1 MKIFDE
7 HHEMFRQAVRAFVQK
22 EVEPHVEEWE
32 EAGQIPKSI
41 WPRMGALGFL
51 GVEYDE
57 KYGGAGADVL
67 TTAVLCEEMA
77 RSRCASLAMAVGVHT
92 DMASPHLYWT
102 GSEALKE
109 RYLPAICRGEALT
122 AIAVTEPGGGSDV
135 AAIRTR
141 AVRDGDHY
149 VLNGSKMFITN
160 GVMADLYF
168 VAARIQEERPV
179 ATGPLATGPLATGP
193 LATGPLATGP
203 LTTGPLTLPSP
214 QGGEGRKRH
223 RGISMFL
230 VERTTPGFS
239 VSRKLDK
246 MGNRASDT
254 AELAFQDMRVPAANL
269 LGQEGGGFYEV
280 MRVFQR
286 ERLVAGLHAVAGCER
301 ALEDTI
307 AYVQQRQAFDGP
319 LSGKQVIRHRIAD
332 LATLI
337 EAGRWLTY
345 AACLKF
351 RDREEAVKEISM
363 VKLFTAEMA
372 QKVAYDC
379 VQLHGGYGYMREYP
393 VERFF
398 RDIRLMTIGGGTS
411 EIMKEIIAKQMAL

>member
-1 MKIFDE
+1 
-7 HHEMFRQAVRAFVQK
+7 MFRTAVRQFI
-22 EVEPHVEEWE
+22 EREIMPHVEEWE
-32 EAGQIPKSI
+32 AAGRMPRAI
-41 WPRMGALGFL
+41 WPRLGELGFL

-57 KYGGAGADVL
+57 KYGGSGADLRTTMVL
-67 TTAVLCEEMA
+67 HEECA
-77 RSRCASLAMAVGVHT
+77 RSRSGSFAMAVGVHT

-102 GSEALKE
+102 GSEALKA
-109 RYLPAICRGEALT
+109 RYLPGICRGEQLT

-141 AVRDGDHY
+141 AARDGGHY
-149 VLNGSKMFITN
+149 VLNGAKMFITN
-160 GVMADLYF
+160 GAMADLFF
-168 VAARIQEERPV
+168 VAARIE
-179 ATGPLATGPLATGP
+179 
-193 LATGPLATGP
+193 
-203 LTTGPLTLPSP
+203 
-214 QGGEGRKRH
+214 GGARDKRH

-230 VERTTPGFS
+230 VERSTPGFS

-246 MGNRASDT
+246 IDNRASDT
-254 AELAFQDMRVPAANL
+254 AELAFQDMRVPAENL

-351 RDREEAVKEISM
+351 RDREDAVKEISM

-372 QKVAYDC
+372 QKVAYEC

-393 VERFF
+393 IERFF

-411 EIMKEIIAKQMAL
+411 EIMREIIAKQMAL

>member
-1 MKIFDE
+1 MKVFDE

-32 EAGQIPKSI
+32 QAGEIPKSI

-77 RSRCASLAMAVGVHT
+77 RARCASLAMAVGVHT

-109 RYLPAICRGEALT
+109 KYLPAICRGEALT

-149 VLNGSKMFITN
+149 VLDGSKMFITN
-160 GVMADLYF
+160 GVLADIYF
-168 VAARIQEERPV
+168 VAARIDQGTEER
-179 ATGPLATGPLATGP
+179 
-193 LATGPLATGP
+193 
-203 LTTGPLTLPSP
+203 
-214 QGGEGRKRH
+214 RH

-230 VERTTPGFS
+230 VERNTPGFT

-254 AELAFQDMRVPAANL
+254 AELAFEGMRVPAENL
-269 LGQEGGGFYEV
+269 LGAEGKGFYEV

-307 AYVQQRQAFDGP
+307 AYVQQRHAFDEP
-319 LSGKQVIRHRIAD
+319 LSKKQVVRHKLAD

-393 VERFF
+393 IERFF

-411 EIMKEIIAKQMAL
+411 EIMKEIIAKQMSI

>member
-1 MKIFDE
+1 MKIFNE
-7 HHEMFRQAVRAFVQK
+7 QHEMFRQAVRSFVEK
-22 EVEPHVEEWE
+22 EVEPHVEAWE

-57 KYGGAGADVL
+57 KYGGGGADFL
-67 TTAVLCEEMA
+67 TTAVLCEEAA
-77 RSRCASLAMAVGVHT
+77 RSRCAAFAMALGVHT

-109 RYLPAICRGEALT
+109 KYLPGICRGEKLT

-141 AVRDGDHY
+141 AVRDGGDY

-160 GVMADLYF
+160 GVMADIFF
-168 VAARIQEERPV
+168 VAARIESGDREKRDP
-179 ATGPLATGPLATGP
+179 
-193 LATGPLATGP
+193 
-203 LTTGPLTLPSP
+203 
-214 QGGEGRKRH
+214 EGKRH

-230 VERTTPGFS
+230 VERNTPGFT

-254 AELAFQDMRVPAANL
+254 AELAFQDMRVPAENL
-269 LGQEGGGFYEV
+269 LGREGVGFYEV

-286 ERLVAGLHAVAGCER
+286 ERLVAGLHAVAGCAR

-307 AYVQQRQAFDGP
+307 AYVKQRHAFDGP
-319 LSGKQVIRHRIAD
+319 LSGKQVVRHKLAD

-337 EAGRWLTY
+337 EAARWLTY
-345 AACLKF
+345 AVCLKF
-351 RDREEAVKEISM
+351 QGGEEAVKEISM
-363 VKLFTAEMA
+363 VKLFAGEMA

-393 VERFF
+393 IERFF
-398 RDIRLMTIGGGTS
+398 RDIRLLTIGGGTS
-411 EIMKEIIAKQMAL
+411 EIMKEIIAKQMEL

>member
-1 MKIFDE
+1 MKIFNEQHD
-7 HHEMFRQAVRAFVQK
+7 MFRQAVRSFVEK
-22 EVEPHVEEWE
+22 EVEPHIEEWE
-32 EAGQIPKSI
+32 QTGQIPKSI

-51 GVEYDE
+51 GVEYAE
-57 KYGGAGADVL
+57 KYGGGGADFL
-67 TTAVLCEEMA
+67 TTAVLCEEAA
-77 RSRCASLAMAVGVHT
+77 RSRCASFAMALGVHT

-109 RYLPAICRGEALT
+109 KYLPGICRGELLT

-160 GVMADLYF
+160 GLMADIFF
-168 VAARIQEERPV
+168 VAARIESGDRN
-179 ATGPLATGPLATGP
+179 
-193 LATGPLATGP
+193 
-203 LTTGPLTLPSP
+203 
-214 QGGEGRKRH
+214 KRH
-223 RGISMFL
+223 KGISMFL
-230 VERTTPGFS
+230 VERSTPGFA

-254 AELAFQDMRVPAANL
+254 AELAFQDMRVPAGNL
-269 LGQEGGGFYEV
+269 LGREGVGFYEV

-307 AYVQQRQAFDGP
+307 AYVRQRHAFEGP
-319 LSGKQVIRHRIAD
+319 LSGKQVVRHKLAD

-337 EAGRWLTY
+337 EAARSLTH

-351 RDREEAVKEISM
+351 QAGEDAVKEISM
-363 VKLFTAEMA
+363 VKLFSGDIA

-393 VERFF
+393 IERFF
-398 RDIRLMTIGGGTS
+398 RDIRLLTIGGGTS
-411 EIMKEIIAKQMAL
+411 EIMKEIIAKQLEL

>member
-7 HHEMFRQAVRAFVQK
+7 QHDMFRQAVRAFVQK

-41 WPRMGALGFL
+41 WPRMGELGFL

-77 RSRCASLAMAVGVHT
+77 RARCASLAMAVGVHT

-141 AVRDGDHY
+141 AVRDGEHY

-168 VAARIQEERPV
+168 VAARIQEERP
-179 ATGPLATGPLATGP
+179 
-193 LATGPLATGP
+193 
-203 LTTGPLTLPSP
+203 LTLSSP
-214 QGGEGRKRH
+214 QGGEGGKRH

-230 VERTTPGFS
+230 VERSTPGFS

-254 AELAFQDMRVPAANL
+254 AELAFQDMRVPAENL

-286 ERLVAGLHAVAGCER
+286 ERLVAGLHSVAGCER

-307 AYVQQRQAFDGP
+307 AYVKQRHAFDGP
-319 LSGKQVIRHRIAD
+319 LSEKQVVRHKLAD

-337 EAGRWLTY
+337 EASRCLTY

-351 RDREEAVKEISM
+351 QAGQDAVKEISM
-363 VKLFTAEMA
+363 VKLFSGEMA

-398 RDIRLMTIGGGTS
+398 RDIRLLSIGGGTS
-411 EIMKEIIAKQMAL
+411 VIMKEIIAKQMEL

>member
-7 HHEMFRQAVRAFVQK
+7 QHEMFRQAVRTFVQK
-22 EVEPHVEEWE
+22 EVEPHVEAWE

-41 WPRMGALGFL
+41 WPRMGELGFL

-141 AVRDGDHY
+141 AVRGGAHY
-149 VLNGSKMFITN
+149 VVNGSKMFITN
-160 GVMADLYF
+160 GATADIYF
-168 VAARIQEERPV
+168 VAARVE
-179 ATGPLATGPLATGP
+179 A
-193 LATGPLATGP
+193 
-203 LTTGPLTLPSP
+203 
-214 QGGEGRKRH
+214 GRADRRH
-223 RGISMFL
+223 QGISMFL
-230 VERTTPGFS
+230 VERDTPGFG
-239 VSRKLDK
+239 VSRTLDK
-246 MGNRASDT
+246 MGMRASDT
-254 AELAFQDMRVPAANL
+254 AELSFSDMRVPAENL
-269 LGQEGGGFYEV
+269 LGREGVGFYEV

-286 ERLVAGLHAVAGCER
+286 ERLVAGLHAVAMAER

-307 AYVQQRQAFDGP
+307 AYVRERQAFGGP
-319 LSGKQVIRHRIAD
+319 LSDKQAVRHK
-332 LATLI
+332 LAEMATDV

-345 AACLKF
+345 AAWQKYAAGEDAV
-351 RDREEAVKEISM
+351 RDVSM
-363 VKLFTAEMA
+363 VKLFTAEMVNR
-372 QKVAYDC
+372 VAYGC

-393 VERFF
+393 VERFA
-398 RDIRLMTIGGGTS
+398 RDARLMTIGGGTS
-411 EIMKEIIAKQMAL
+411 EIMKDIIAKAIIR

>member
-32 EAGQIPKSI
+32 KAGEIPKSI

-77 RSRCASLAMAVGVHT
+77 RARCASLAMAVGVHT

-109 RYLPAICRGEALT
+109 QYLPAICRGEALT

-141 AVRDGDHY
+141 AVRDGAHY
-149 VLNGSKMFITN
+149 VLDGSKMFITN
-160 GVMADLYF
+160 GVLADLYF
-168 VAARIQEERPV
+168 VAVRIHD
-179 ATGPLATGPLATGP
+179 L
-193 LATGPLATGP
+193 
-203 LTTGPLTLPSP
+203 SP
-214 QGGEGRKRH
+214 RGGEGGRRH

-230 VERTTPGFS
+230 VERNTPGFT

-254 AELAFQDMRVPAANL
+254 AELAFEGMRVPANNL
-269 LGQEGGGFYEV
+269 LGAEGKGFYEV

-307 AYVQQRQAFDGP
+307 AYVQQRHAFDEP
-319 LSGKQVIRHRIAD
+319 LARKQVVRHKLAD

-393 VERFF
+393 IERFF

-411 EIMKEIIAKQMAL
+411 EIMKEIIAKQMAI

>member
-1 MKIFDE
+1 VKIFNE
-7 HHEMFRQAVRAFVQK
+7 QHQMFRQAVRSFVQR
-22 EVEPHVEEWE
+22 EVEPHIKEWE
-32 EAGQIPKSI
+32 QAGQIPKSI
-41 WPRMGALGFL
+41 WPRMGELGFL

-57 KYGGAGADVL
+57 KYGGGGADFL

-77 RSRCASLAMAVGVHT
+77 RSGCASLAMAVGVQT

-109 RYLPAICRGEALT
+109 KYLPGICRGQSLC

-141 AVRDGDHY
+141 AVRDGEHY

-160 GVMADLYF
+160 GVLADLYF
-168 VAARIQEERPV
+168 VAARIER
-179 ATGPLATGPLATGP
+179 
-193 LATGPLATGP
+193 
-203 LTTGPLTLPSP
+203 
-214 QGGEGRKRH
+214 GERDKRH
-223 RGISMFL
+223 KGISMFL
-230 VERTTPGFS
+230 VERNTPGFS

-254 AELAFQDMRVPAANL
+254 AELAFQDMRVPAENL
-269 LGQEGGGFYEV
+269 LGREGVGFYEV

-301 ALEDTI
+301 ALEETI
-307 AYVQQRQAFDGP
+307 AYVKQRHAFDGP
-319 LSGKQVIRHRIAD
+319 LSEKQVVRHKLAD

-337 EAGRWLTY
+337 EAARALTY
-345 AACLKF
+345 AACLRF
-351 RDREEAVKEISM
+351 QAGEDAVKEISM
-363 VKLFTAEMA
+363 VKLFAGEMA
-372 QKVAYDC
+372 QRVAYDC

-393 VERFF
+393 IERFF
-398 RDIRLMTIGGGTS
+398 RDIRLLTIGGGTS
-411 EIMKEIIAKQMAL
+411 EIMKEIIAKQMHL

>member
-1 MKIFDE
+1 MKIFEE
-7 HHEMFRQAVRAFVQK
+7 HHDLFRQAVRAFVQK
-22 EVEPHVEEWE
+22 EVEPHIDEWE
-32 EAGQIPKSI
+32 AAGQIPKSI
-41 WPRMGALGFL
+41 WPRMGARGFL

-57 KYGGAGADVL
+57 KYGGSGADML

-109 RYLPAICRGEALT
+109 KHLPAICRGEALT

-141 AVRDGDHY
+141 ARRDGDHY
-149 VLNGSKMFITN
+149 VLDGSKMFITN

-168 VAARIQEERPV
+168 VAARIQDQP
-179 ATGPLATGPLATGP
+179 ATAGK
-193 LATGPLATGP
+193 
-203 LTTGPLTLPSP
+203 
-214 QGGEGRKRH
+214 KRH
-223 RGISMFL
+223 GGISMFL
-230 VERTTPGFS
+230 VERSTPGFS

-254 AELAFQDMRVPAANL
+254 AELAFQEMRVPAENL

-307 AYVQQRQAFDGP
+307 AYVQQRQAFDEP
-319 LSGKQVIRHRIAD
+319 LSKKQVVRHKIAD

-337 EAGRWLTY
+337 EAARWLTY

-351 RDREEAVKEISM
+351 RDREDAIKEISM

-393 VERFF
+393 IERFF

-411 EIMKEIIAKQMAL
+411 EIMKEIIAKHLAL

>member
-1 MKIFDE
+1 MKIFEE
-7 HHEMFRQAVRAFVQK
+7 HHDLFRQAVRAFVQK

-32 EAGQIPKSI
+32 AAGQIPKSI
-41 WPRMGALGFL
+41 WPRMGELGFL

-109 RYLPAICRGEALT
+109 KYLPAICRGEALT

-141 AVRDGDHY
+141 ARRDGDHY
-149 VLNGSKMFITN
+149 VLDGSKMFITN

-168 VAARIQEERPV
+168 VAARI
-179 ATGPLATGPLATGP
+179 A
-193 LATGPLATGP
+193 
-203 LTTGPLTLPSP
+203 SP
-214 QGGEGRKRH
+214 QGEEGKKRH
-223 RGISMFL
+223 GGISMFL
-230 VERTTPGFS
+230 VERATPGFS

-254 AELAFQDMRVPAANL
+254 AELAFQDMRVPAENL
-269 LGQEGGGFYEV
+269 LGQAGGGFYEV

-301 ALEDTI
+301 ALADTI
-307 AYVQQRQAFDGP
+307 AYVQQRQAFDER
-319 LSGKQVIRHRIAD
+319 LSKKQVIRHKIAD

-337 EAGRWLTY
+337 EAARWLTY

-351 RDREEAVKEISM
+351 RDREDAVKEISM

-393 VERFF
+393 IERFF

-411 EIMKEIIAKQMAL
+411 EIMKEIIAKQLAL

>member
-22 EVEPHVEEWE
+22 EVEPHIEEWE
-32 EAGQIPKSI
+32 AAGQIPKSI

-57 KYGGAGADVL
+57 KYGGSGADML

-102 GSEALKE
+102 GSEALKQK
-109 RYLPAICRGEALT
+109 YLPAICRGEALT

-141 AVRDGDHY
+141 ARRDGDHY
-149 VLNGSKMFITN
+149 VLDGTKMFITN

-168 VAARIQEERPV
+168 VAARIQDQPV
-179 ATGPLATGPLATGP
+179 TPG
-193 LATGPLATGP
+193 
-203 LTTGPLTLPSP
+203 
-214 QGGEGRKRH
+214 KRH
-223 RGISMFL
+223 GGISMFL
-230 VERTTPGFS
+230 VERSTPGFS

-254 AELAFQDMRVPAANL
+254 AELAFQDMRVPAENL
-269 LGQEGGGFYEV
+269 LGQEGGGFHEV

-307 AYVQQRQAFDGP
+307 TYVQQRQAFDEP
-319 LSGKQVIRHRIAD
+319 LSKKQVVRHKLAD

-337 EAGRWLTY
+337 EAARWLTY

-351 RDREEAVKEISM
+351 RDREDAVKEISM

-379 VQLHGGYGYMREYP
+379 VQLHGGYGYMREYAI
-393 VERFF
+393 ERFF

-411 EIMKEIIAKQMAL
+411 EIMKEIIAKHLAL

>member
-1 MKIFDE
+1 MKIFE
-7 HHEMFRQAVRAFVQK
+7 PHHEMFRQAVRAFVQK

-32 EAGQIPKSI
+32 QAGEIPKSI

-77 RSRCASLAMAVGVHT
+77 RARCASLAMAVGVHT

-109 RYLPAICRGEALT
+109 KYLPAICRGEALT

-149 VLNGSKMFITN
+149 VLDGSKMFITN
-160 GVMADLYF
+160 GALADLYF
-168 VAARIQEERPV
+168 VAARIQDS
-179 ATGPLATGPLATGP
+179 PLN
-193 LATGPLATGP
+193 
-203 LTTGPLTLPSP
+203 LPSP
-214 QGGEGRKRH
+214 QRGEGGRH

-230 VERTTPGFS
+230 VERSTPGFT

-254 AELAFQDMRVPAANL
+254 AELAFEGMRVPAENL
-269 LGQEGGGFYEV
+269 LGAEGKGFYEV

-307 AYVQQRQAFDGP
+307 AYVQQRHAFDEP
-319 LSGKQVIRHRIAD
+319 LAKKQVVRHKLAD

-393 VERFF
+393 IERFF

-411 EIMKEIIAKQMAL
+411 EIMKEIIAKQMAI

>member
-7 HHEMFRQAVRAFVQK
+7 HHEMFRQAVRVFVQK

-32 EAGQIPKSI
+32 QAGEIPKSI

-57 KYGGAGADVL
+57 KYGGGGADVL

-77 RSRCASLAMAVGVHT
+77 RARCASLAMAVGVHT

-109 RYLPAICRGEALT
+109 KYLPAICRGEALT

-149 VLNGSKMFITN
+149 VLDGSKMFITN
-160 GVMADLYF
+160 GVLADIYF
-168 VAARIQEERPV
+168 VAARID
-179 ATGPLATGPLATGP
+179 
-193 LATGPLATGP
+193 
-203 LTTGPLTLPSP
+203 
-214 QGGEGRKRH
+214 QGAGDRRH

-230 VERTTPGFS
+230 VERNTPGFT

-254 AELAFQDMRVPAANL
+254 AELAFEGLRVPVENL
-269 LGQEGGGFYEV
+269 LGAEGKGFYEV

-286 ERLVAGLHAVAGCER
+286 ERLVAGLHAVAGCAR

-307 AYVQQRQAFDGP
+307 AYVQQRHAFDEP
-319 LSGKQVIRHRIAD
+319 LSKKQVVRHKLAD

-345 AACLKF
+345 AACLKY

-393 VERFF
+393 IERFF
-398 RDIRLMTIGGGTS
+398 RDIRLMIIGGGTS
-411 EIMKEIIAKQMAL
+411 EIMKEIIAKQMAI